1 MCRHDDLFTDHRT
14 KIDHR
19 ILYRVYII
27 GIKRINVRLKRS
39 LKFCNMDLMFDS
51 FVLNL
56 RIKILKYDSNAIVYR
71 NKFDRKFERL
81 EKENVFHIP
90 IVDFSGKRK

>member
-1 MCRHDDLFTDHRT
+1 MGRHDDLFTNHRT

-19 ILYRVYII
+19 ILYRADII
-27 GIKRINVRLKRS
+27 RIKRIKVRLKRS

-51 FVLNL
+51 LVLNL

-71 NKFDRKFERL
+71 NKLDRKYERL
-81 EKENVFHIP
+81 EKEYIFHIP